1 MRDGGEEGWRLEGW
15 RSRGIEPQC
24 QKEEKVDFQQNRKQE
39 WDITAQ
45 HRCLC
50 AGNSIWDGSSV
61 PRQ

>member
-1 MRDGGEEGWRLEGW
+1 MEGWRLEGW
-15 RSRGIEPQC
+15 RSEEWRRRGIEPRC

-50 AGNSIWDGSSV
+50 AGNSI
-61 PRQ
+61 